1 MQLPTV
7 YTKAYHMTLLVMN
20 NTRKFPKPYRPTI
33 GQGMEKASIDLVVKL
48 RIALMQKNNTNLRP
62 ILPIIDELKVLI
74 QLSYDLKL
82 ISHNNFS
89 ELGEAIISVGKII
102 GSMSFRCQK
111 K

>member
-20 NTRKFPKPYRPTI
+20 NTRKFKPYRPTI

-48 RIALMQKNNTNLRP
+48 HCSNAKNNTNLRP

-74 QLSYDLKL
+74 QLSYDLK
-82 ISHNNFS
+82 N
-89 ELGEAIISVGKII
+89 
-102 GSMSFRCQK
+102 
-111 K
+111 